1 MRFVSTSRFG
11 RQKRLTLAVQL
22 GLAMSLS
29 HSAYAEDISNSL
41 KNNSADNI
49 EANINHSIDTSTD
62 SSTDSI
68 KNVESTLKN
77 DKAEDNETTEV
88 SGPSATL
95 DAITV
100 YSDGYRS
107 TGTKTALDPNDAPMS
122 YTRID
127 QNLLQKRQADSVNA
141 ALRYDPG
148 VSTES
153 RGTVSIFDE
162 YNIRGF
168 KTYSNFYDG
177 LRLPYD
183 GAWNLMPQV
192 DVYATEAVEVLKGPA
207 SSLYGYASPGGMVNQ
222 VAKTP
227 KSTQENAVQLRL
239 GNQNLK
245 EVAVDSTGSITDTL
259 NYRLVALKR
268 QKDGQMQTTEEER
281 LLINP
286 SLEWQ
291 ATDDVSVLA
300 NLFYQDDPEMVPST
314 PLPAV
319 GTVYKASYGKLG
331 SDAYAGD
338 KWNRF
343 SKEVFMPSVT
353 ANWDINDQLTFKH
366 ITRYTDAEAQQ
377 RNMYNSG
384 GLISGSDNI
393 LNRVAYT
400 TDERMDNWTTD
411 NQLAYTFNT
420 ANTSHNLLFGAEYQ
434 ETDSSATYYDAG
446 ADGTPNLDLSNP
458 DFSQINTDTLPLE
471 AYRQKE
477 DIEQSQLG
485 FYVQDEM
492 RWKDLTV
499 VAGLR
504 HDNFDSST
512 EQTKATEGEVYSDR
526 TIDNDASETSGRLA
540 AIYDFDNGL
549 SPYASY
555 SQSFQPVVGSNFITN
570 EPFEPTTADQL
581 EAGVK
586 YLSKDRAT
594 QGTLAVF
601 DITQKNVVVAD
612 EINYRSQTQ
621 TGEIES
627 KGVEIS
633 GSHMLNDWV
642 DLAASYSYTD
652 AEITED
658 EFNPD
663 VVGNTP
669 AQTAKHKATLW
680 ADYYATDKLTLNAGI
695 RYEDGMQIDKQ
706 NSDELPS
713 VTLVDIGGN
722 YQINPMLAVGAS
734 VNNLFDKRYVGAC
747 YDINNCWMGPE
758 RQMSVSL
765 KASF

>member
-1 MRFVSTSRFG
+1 MRSH
-11 RQKRLTLAVQL
+11 LTTNVIRKKYLTTAVQI
-22 GLAMSLS
+22 GLIMGMS
-29 HSAYAEDISNSL
+29 HAAYA
-41 KNNSADNI
+41 
-49 EANINHSIDTSTD
+49 
-62 SSTDSI
+62 
-68 KNVESTLKN
+68 V
-77 DKAEDNETTEV
+77 ETTNNTENDEAAT
-88 SGPSATL
+88 PSATL
-95 DAITV
+95 DTITV

-127 QNLLQKRQADSVNA
+127 QDLLQKRQADSVNA
-141 ALRYDPG
+141 ALRYEPG

-192 DVYATEAVEVLKGPA
+192 DVYATEAVEVVKGPA

-222 VAKTP
+222 VAKAP
-227 KSTQENAVQLRL
+227 KGTQENEVQLRL

-245 EVAVDSTGSITDTL
+245 EVAVDSTGPITDTL

-353 ANWDINDQLTFKH
+353 VNWDINDQLTFKH

-377 RNMYNSG
+377 RNMYNRG
-384 GLISGSDNI
+384 FVEGSDTV

-400 TDERMDNWTTD
+400 TDENMNNWTTD
-411 NQLAYTFNT
+411 NQLAYTFDT
-420 ANTSHNLLFGAEYQ
+420 ASTSHNLLFGAEYQ
-434 ETDSSATYYDAG
+434 ETDSNAVYYDAG
-446 ADGTPNLDLSNP
+446 ANGTPNLDLSNP
-458 DFSQINTDTLPLE
+458 DFSQINTATLPLDT
-471 AYRQKE
+471 YRQTQ

-492 RWKDLTV
+492 KWQDLTV

-504 HDNFDSST
+504 HDNFEST
-512 EQTKATEGEVYSDR
+512 TKQTDASQGAVYNNE
-526 TIDNDASETSGRLA
+526 TFGNDASETSGRFA

-549 SPYASY
+549 SPFFSY
-555 SQSFQPVVGSNFITN
+555 SESFQPVVGSNFITN
-570 EPFEPTTADQL
+570 KPFEPTTADQL

-586 YLSKDRAT
+586 YLSPDRVT
-594 QGTLAVF
+594 KGTLAVF
-601 DITQKNVVVAD
+601 DITQQNVIVTNPAD
-612 EINYRSQTQ
+612 YRQKVQ

-633 GSHMLNDWV
+633 GSRMLNDWI

-680 ADYYATDKLTLNAGI
+680 ADYYATDKLTLNAGV

-734 VNNLFDKRYVGAC
+734 INNLFDKTYVGAC
-747 YDINNCWMGPE
+747 YDTENCWMGPE

>member
-1 MRFVSTSRFG
+1 MRSPVTSNSI
-11 RQKRLTLAVQL
+11 QKKRLTTAVQI
-22 GLAMSLS
+22 GLILSVS
-29 HSAYAEDISNSL
+29 HSAYAEDIRS
-41 KNNSADNI
+41 NI
-49 EANINHSIDTSTD
+49 EN
-62 SSTDSI
+62 
-68 KNVESTLKN
+68 
-77 DKAEDNETTEV
+77 NETAT
-88 SGPSATL
+88 PSTTL
-95 DAITV
+95 DTIAV
-100 YSDGYRS
+100 YADSYRS

-127 QNLLQKRQADSVNA
+127 QELLQKRQADSVNA
-141 ALRYDPG
+141 ALRYEPG
-148 VSTES
+148 ISAES

-192 DVYATEAVEVLKGPA
+192 DIYATESVEVVKGPA

-227 KSTQENAVQLRL
+227 KSTQASEVQLRL

-245 EVAVDSTGSITDTL
+245 EVGVDTTGPITDTL

-268 QKDGQMQTTEEER
+268 KKDGQMQTTEEER
-281 LLINP
+281 TLINP
-286 SLEWQ
+286 SIEWRP
-291 ATDDVSVLA
+291 TEDVSVLA
-300 NLFYQDDPEMVPST
+300 NVFYQDDPEMVPST

-319 GTVYKASYGKLG
+319 GTVYNASYGKLG

-343 SKEVFMPSVT
+343 SKEVLMPSVT
-353 ANWDINDQLTFKH
+353 VNWDINDKLTFKH
-366 ITRYTDAEAQQ
+366 ILRYTDAEAQQ

-384 GLISGSDNI
+384 FVSGSDKI

-400 TDERMDNWTTD
+400 TDESMSNWTTD
-411 NQLAYTFNT
+411 NQLAYKLDT
-420 ANTSHNLLFGAEYQ
+420 ANTSHNLLFGVEYQ
-434 ETDSSATYYDAG
+434 ETDSTATYYDAG

-458 DFSQINTDTLPLE
+458 DFSQINADTLPLNN
-471 AYRQKE
+471 YRQDE
-477 DIEQSQLG
+477 SIEQSQLG

-492 RWKDLTV
+492 KWQDLTV
-499 VAGLR
+499 VTGLR
-504 HDNFDSST
+504 HDNFDSIT
-512 EQTKATEGEVYSDR
+512 DQTKASAGAVYSDQ
-526 TIDNDASETSGRLA
+526 TIDNDASKTSGRLA
-540 AIYDFDNGL
+540 AIYAFDNGI

-570 EPFEPTTADQL
+570 KPFEPTTADQL

-586 YLSKDRAT
+586 YLSPNRAT

-621 TGEIES
+621 TGEISS
-627 KGVEIS
+627 KGFEVS

-642 DLAASYSYTD
+642 DVAASYSYTD
-652 AEITED
+652 AKITAD

-680 ADYYATDKLTLNAGI
+680 ADYYATDKLTLNAGV
-695 RYEDGMQIDKQ
+695 RYEDGMQLDKQ

-722 YQINPMLAVGAS
+722 YQINPMLTVGAS
-734 VNNLFDKRYVGAC
+734 INNLFDKTYVGAC

-765 KASF
+765 KANF

>member
-1 MRFVSTSRFG
+1 MRSH
-11 RQKRLTLAVQL
+11 LTTNVIRKKYLTTAVQI
-22 GLAMSLS
+22 GLIMGMS
-29 HSAYAEDISNSL
+29 HAAYA
-41 KNNSADNI
+41 
-49 EANINHSIDTSTD
+49 
-62 SSTDSI
+62 
-68 KNVESTLKN
+68 V
-77 DKAEDNETTEV
+77 ETTNNTENDEAAT
-88 SGPSATL
+88 PSATL
-95 DAITV
+95 DTITV

-107 TGTKTALDPNDAPMS
+107 TGTKTALDPEDAPMS

-127 QNLLQKRQADSVNA
+127 QELLQKRQADSVNA
-141 ALRYDPG
+141 ALRYEPG
-148 VSTES
+148 VSSES

-183 GAWNLMPQV
+183 GAYNLMPQV
-192 DVYATEAVEVLKGPA
+192 DIYATEAVEVVKGPA

-222 VAKTP
+222 IAKTP
-227 KSTQENAVQLRL
+227 KSTQETEVQLRL

-245 EVAVDSTGSITDTL
+245 EVAVDTTGPVSDTL

-338 KWNRF
+338 KWNKF

-353 ANWDINDQLTFKH
+353 VNWDINDNLTFKH

-377 RNMYNSG
+377 RNMYNDEG
-384 GLISGSDNI
+384 FVEGSDTI
-393 LNRVAYT
+393 LDRIAYT
-400 TDERMDNWTTD
+400 TDESMKNWTTD
-411 NQLAYTFNT
+411 NQLAYTFDT
-420 ANTSHNLLFGAEYQ
+420 KNTSHNLLFGVEYQ
-434 ETDSSATYYDAG
+434 ETDSTATYYDAG

-458 DFSQINTDTLPLE
+458 DFSQINTDTLPLDNFNR
-471 AYRQKE
+471 YD

-485 FYVQDEM
+485 LYVQDEM
-492 RWKDLTV
+492 TWQDWTV

-504 HDNFDSST
+504 HDKFKSIL
-512 EQTKATEGEVYSDR
+512 DR
-526 TIDNDASETSGRLA
+526 TDTSKGEIPSEKMIDNDASETSGRLA
-540 AIYDFDNGL
+540 AIYNFDNGL
-549 SPYASY
+549 SPFMSY

-570 EPFEPTTADQL
+570 EAFEPTTADQL
-581 EAGVK
+581 EAGIK
-586 YLSKDRAT
+586 YLSPDRAT
-594 QGTLAVF
+594 KGTFAVF
-601 DITQKNVVVAD
+601 DIAQKNVVVSD
-612 EINYRSQTQ
+612 YVKYTNQTQ

-627 KGVEIS
+627 KGFEVS
-633 GSHMLNDWV
+633 ASRMLNDWV
-642 DLAASYSYTD
+642 DLSASYSYTD
-652 AEITED
+652 AEITE
-658 EFNPD
+658 EEINPE
-663 VVGNTP
+663 VIGNTP

-695 RYEDGMQIDKQ
+695 RYEDGMQLDKQ

-734 VNNLFDKRYVGAC
+734 INNLFDKTYVGAC

-758 RQMSVSL
+758 REMSVSL

>member
-1 MRFVSTSRFG
+1 MPSLLRCESARKKQL
-11 RQKRLTLAVQL
+11 RMAVKI
-22 GLAMSLS
+22 GLLMSIS
-29 HSAYAEDISNSL
+29 HAAYAEDTTSNTENNQNNNENMATVSL
-41 KNNSADNI
+41 TPA
-49 EANINHSIDTSTD
+49 
-62 SSTDSI
+62 
-68 KNVESTLKN
+68 
-77 DKAEDNETTEV
+77 
-88 SGPSATL
+88 ATL
-95 DAITV
+95 DSVTV
-100 YSDGYRS
+100 YADNYRS

-122 YTRID
+122 YTKIN
-127 QNLLQKRQADSVNA
+127 QELLQKRQADSVNA
-141 ALRYDPG
+141 ALRYEPG

-192 DVYATEAVEVLKGPA
+192 DIYATEAVEILKGPA
-207 SSLYGYASPGGMVNQ
+207 SSLYGYAAPGGMVNQ
-222 VAKTP
+222 IAKTP
-227 KSTQENAVQLRL
+227 KSTQESELQLRL

-245 EVAVDSTGSITDTL
+245 ELAVDTTGPISDTL

-268 QKDGQMQTTEEER
+268 KKEGQMQTTEEER
-281 LLINP
+281 TLINP
-286 SLEWQ
+286 SLEWRP
-291 ATDDVSVLA
+291 TKDVSVLA

-314 PLPAV
+314 PLPAI
-319 GTVYKASYGKLG
+319 GTLYNASYGKLD

-338 KWNRF
+338 KWNHF
-343 SKEVFMPSVT
+343 SKEVLMPSVSV
-353 ANWDINDQLTFKH
+353 NWAINDKLTFKH
-366 ITRYTDAEAQQ
+366 ILRYTDAEAQQ
-377 RNMYNSG
+377 RNMYNKNG
-384 GLISGSDNI
+384 FIAGSDKI

-400 TDERMDNWTTD
+400 TDEKMNNWTTD
-411 NQLAYTFNT
+411 NQLAYQLNT
-420 ANTSHNLLFGAEYQ
+420 ATTSHNLLFGVEYQ

-446 ADGTPNLDLSNP
+446 AEGTPNLDLSNP
-458 DFSQINTDTLPLE
+458 DFSQINAGTLPLDI
-471 AYRQKE
+471 YRQKQ

-485 FYVQDEM
+485 FYIQDEM
-492 RWKDLTV
+492 KWQDLTV

-504 HDNFDSST
+504 HDNFDSKT
-512 EQTKATEGEVYSDR
+512 EQTEATKGAVYSNK
-526 TIDNDASETSGRLA
+526 TIDNSASKTSGRLA
-540 AIYDFDNGL
+540 AIYNFDNGL

-555 SQSFQPVVGSNFITN
+555 SQSFQPVVGSNFITHKA
-570 EPFEPTTADQL
+570 FEPTTADQL
-581 EAGVK
+581 EAGIK
-586 YLSKDRAT
+586 YLSSDRAT

-621 TGEIES
+621 TGEITS
-627 KGVEIS
+627 KGFEVS

-642 DLAASYSYTD
+642 DIAASYSYTD
-652 AEITED
+652 AEITKD

-695 RYEDGMQIDKQ
+695 RYEDGMQLDKQ

-713 VTLVDIGGN
+713 VTLVDIGGS
-722 YQINPMLAVGAS
+722 YQINPMLTVGAS
-734 VNNLFDKRYVGAC
+734 INNLFDKTYVGTC
-747 YDINNCWMGPE
+747 YDSNNCWMGPE

-765 KASF
+765 KANF

>member
-1 MRFVSTSRFG
+1 MRSPVTSNSI
-11 RQKRLTLAVQL
+11 QKKRLTTAVQI
-22 GLAMSLS
+22 GLILSVS
-29 HSAYAEDISNSL
+29 HSAYAEDIRSN
-41 KNNSADNI
+41 I
-49 EANINHSIDTSTD
+49 G
-62 SSTDSI
+62 
-68 KNVESTLKN
+68 
-77 DKAEDNETTEV
+77 DNETAT
-88 SGPSATL
+88 PSTTL
-95 DAITV
+95 DTIAV
-100 YSDGYRS
+100 YADSYRS

-127 QNLLQKRQADSVNA
+127 QELLQKRQADSVNA
-141 ALRYDPG
+141 ALRYEPG
-148 VSTES
+148 ISAES
-153 RGTVSIFDE
+153 RGTVSVFDE

-192 DVYATEAVEVLKGPA
+192 DIYATESVEVVKGPA

-227 KSTQENAVQLRL
+227 KSTQASEVQLRL

-245 EVAVDSTGSITDTL
+245 EVGVDTTGPITDTL

-268 QKDGQMQTTEEER
+268 KKDGQMQTTEEER
-281 LLINP
+281 TLVNP
-286 SLEWQ
+286 SIEWQ
-291 ATDDVSVLA
+291 PTEDVSVLA
-300 NLFYQDDPEMVPST
+300 NVFYQDDPEMVPST

-319 GTVYKASYGKLG
+319 GTVYNASYGKLG

-343 SKEVFMPSVT
+343 SKEVLMPSVT
-353 ANWDINDQLTFKH
+353 VNWDINDKLTFKH
-366 ITRYTDAEAQQ
+366 ILRYTDAEAQQ

-384 GLISGSDNI
+384 FVSGSDKI

-400 TDERMDNWTTD
+400 TDESMNNWTTD
-411 NQLAYTFNT
+411 NQLAYKLDT
-420 ANTSHNLLFGAEYQ
+420 ANTSHNLLFGVEYQ
-434 ETDSSATYYDAG
+434 ETDSTATYYDAG
-446 ADGTPNLDLSNP
+446 ADGTPNLDLSQP
-458 DFSQINTDTLPLE
+458 DFSQINADTLPLNN
-471 AYRQKE
+471 YRQDE
-477 DIEQSQLG
+477 SIEQSQLG

-492 RWKDLTV
+492 KWQDLTV

-504 HDNFDSST
+504 HDNFDSIT
-512 EQTKATEGEVYSDR
+512 DQTKASAGAIYSDQK
-526 TIDNDASETSGRLA
+526 IDNDASKTSGRLA
-540 AIYDFDNGL
+540 AIYAFDNGI

-570 EPFEPTTADQL
+570 KPFEPTTADQL

-586 YLSKDRAT
+586 YLSPNRAT

-621 TGEIES
+621 TGEIRS
-627 KGVEIS
+627 KGFEVS
-633 GSHMLNDWV
+633 GNHMLNDWV
-642 DLAASYSYTD
+642 DVAASYSYTD
-652 AEITED
+652 AEITAD

-680 ADYYATDKLTLNAGI
+680 TDYYATDKLTLNAGV
-695 RYEDGMQIDKQ
+695 RYEAGMQLDKQ
-706 NSDELPS
+706 NSDQLPS

-722 YQINPMLAVGAS
+722 YQINPMLTVGAS
-734 VNNLFDKRYVGAC
+734 INNLFDKTYVGAC

-765 KASF
+765 KANF

>member
-1 MRFVSTSRFG
+1 MRSPLPFQSI
-11 RQKRLTLAVQL
+11 QKKRLTVAIQV
-22 GLAMSLS
+22 GLLMGIS
-29 HSAYAEDISNSL
+29 HAAYAKDVPNL
-41 KNNSADNI
+41 NG
-49 EANINHSIDTSTD
+49 
-62 SSTDSI
+62 
-68 KNVESTLKN
+68 
-77 DKAEDNETTEV
+77 DNEAT
-88 SGPSATL
+88 PSTTL
-95 DAITV
+95 DAVTV
-100 YSDGYRS
+100 YADSYRS

-127 QNLLQKRQADSVNA
+127 QELLQKRQADSVNA
-141 ALRYDPG
+141 ALRYEPG
-148 VSTES
+148 VTTES

-192 DVYATEAVEVLKGPA
+192 DIYATEAVEVLKGPA
-207 SSLYGYASPGGMVNQ
+207 SSLYGYAAPGGMVNQ
-222 VAKTP
+222 VAKSP
-227 KSTQENAVQLRL
+227 KNPQASEMQLRL
-239 GNQNLK
+239 GNQNLR
-245 EVAVDSTGSITDTL
+245 EVAIDTTGPLTDTL

-268 QKDGQMQTTEEER
+268 KKDGQMQTTEEER
-281 LLINP
+281 TLINP

-319 GTVYKASYGKLG
+319 GTVYNASYGKLD

-353 ANWDINDQLTFKH
+353 VNWDLNDQLTFKH
-366 ITRYTDAEAQQ
+366 VTRYTDAEAQQ
-377 RNMYNSG
+377 RNIYNRG
-384 GLISGSDNI
+384 FVEGSDTT

-400 TDERMDNWTTD
+400 TDETMNNWTTD
-411 NQLAYTFNT
+411 NQLAYQLDT
-420 ANTSHNLLFGAEYQ
+420 ANTSHNLLFGVEYQ
-434 ETDSSATYYDAG
+434 ETDSNATYYDAG
-446 ADGTPNLDLSNP
+446 PAGTPNLDLSSP
-458 DFSQINTDTLPLE
+458 DFSQINADNLPLDI
-471 AYRQKE
+471 YRQKQ

-485 FYVQDEM
+485 LYVQDEM
-492 RWKDLTV
+492 QWQDLTV

-512 EQTKATEGEVYSDR
+512 EQTEASKGTIYSDK
-526 TIDNDASETSGRLA
+526 TISNDASETSGRLA

-570 EPFEPTTADQL
+570 EAFKPTTADQL
-581 EAGVK
+581 EAGIK
-586 YLSKDRAT
+586 YLSSDRAT

-601 DITQKNVVVAD
+601 DITQKNVIVT
-612 EINYRSQTQ
+612 NPSNSQQKVQ
-621 TGEIES
+621 TGEITS

-642 DLAASYSYTD
+642 DIAASYSYTD

-669 AQTAKHKATLW
+669 AQIAKHKATLW
-680 ADYYATDKLTLNAGI
+680 ADYYATDKLTLNAGV
-695 RYEDGMQIDKQ
+695 RYEGGMQVDKQ

-734 VNNLFDKRYVGAC
+734 INNLFDKTYVGAC
-747 YDINNCWMGPE
+747 YDLENCWMGPE

>member
-1 MRFVSTSRFG
+1 MRSPLPFQSI
-11 RQKRLTLAVQL
+11 QKKRLTVAIQI
-22 GLAMSLS
+22 GLLMGIS
-29 HSAYAEDISNSL
+29 HAAYAKDVPKLNG
-41 KNNSADNI
+41 
-49 EANINHSIDTSTD
+49 
-62 SSTDSI
+62 
-68 KNVESTLKN
+68 
-77 DKAEDNETTEV
+77 DNEAT
-88 SGPSATL
+88 PSTTL
-95 DAITV
+95 DAVTV
-100 YSDGYRS
+100 YADSYRS

-127 QNLLQKRQADSVNA
+127 QELLQKRQADSVNA
-141 ALRYDPG
+141 ALRYEPG
-148 VSTES
+148 VTTES

-192 DVYATEAVEVLKGPA
+192 DIYATEAVEILKGPA
-207 SSLYGYASPGGMVNQ
+207 SSLYGYAAPGGMVNQ
-222 VAKTP
+222 VAKSP
-227 KSTQENAVQLRL
+227 KNTQASEVQLRL
-239 GNQNLK
+239 GNQNLR
-245 EVAVDSTGSITDTL
+245 EVAIDTTGPLTDTL

-268 QKDGQMQTTEEER
+268 KKDGQMQTTEEER
-281 LLINP
+281 TLINP

-319 GTVYKASYGKLG
+319 GTVYNASYGKLD

-353 ANWDINDQLTFKH
+353 VNWDLNDQLTFKH
-366 ITRYTDAEAQQ
+366 VTRYTDAEAQQ
-377 RNMYNSG
+377 RNIYNRG
-384 GLISGSDNI
+384 FVEGSDTT

-400 TDERMDNWTTD
+400 TDETMHNWTTD
-411 NQLAYTFNT
+411 NQLAYQLDT
-420 ANTSHNLLFGAEYQ
+420 ANTSHNLLFGVEYQ
-434 ETDSSATYYDAG
+434 ETDSNATYYDAG
-446 ADGTPNLDLSNP
+446 PAGTPNLDLSSP
-458 DFSQINTDTLPLE
+458 DFSQINADNLPLDI
-471 AYRQKE
+471 YRQKQ

-485 FYVQDEM
+485 LYVQDEM
-492 RWKDLTV
+492 QWQDLTV

-512 EQTKATEGEVYSDR
+512 EQTEATKGAVYSDK
-526 TIDNDASETSGRLA
+526 TISNDASETSGRLA

-570 EPFEPTTADQL
+570 EAFKPTTADQL
-581 EAGVK
+581 EAGIK
-586 YLSKDRAT
+586 YLSSDRAT

-601 DITQKNVVVAD
+601 DITQKNVVVT
-612 EINYRSQTQ
+612 NPSNSQQKVQ
-621 TGEIES
+621 TGEITS

-642 DLAASYSYTD
+642 DIAASYSYTD

-669 AQTAKHKATLW
+669 AQIAKHKATLW
-680 ADYYATDKLTLNAGI
+680 ADYYATDKLTLNAGV
-695 RYEDGMQIDKQ
+695 RYEGGMQVDKQ

-734 VNNLFDKRYVGAC
+734 INNLFDKTYVGAC
-747 YDINNCWMGPE
+747 YDLENCWMGPE

>member
-1 MRFVSTSRFG
+1 MRSPLPFQSI
-11 RQKRLTLAVQL
+11 QKKRLTVAIQV
-22 GLAMSLS
+22 GLLMGIS
-29 HSAYAEDISNSL
+29 HAAYAKDVPNL
-41 KNNSADNI
+41 NG
-49 EANINHSIDTSTD
+49 
-62 SSTDSI
+62 
-68 KNVESTLKN
+68 
-77 DKAEDNETTEV
+77 DNEAT
-88 SGPSATL
+88 PSTTL
-95 DAITV
+95 DAVTV
-100 YSDGYRS
+100 YADSYRS

-127 QNLLQKRQADSVNA
+127 QELLQKRQAESVNA
-141 ALRYDPG
+141 ALRYEPG
-148 VSTES
+148 VTTES

-192 DVYATEAVEVLKGPA
+192 DIYATEAVEVLKGPA
-207 SSLYGYASPGGMVNQ
+207 SSLYGYAAPGGMVNQ
-222 VAKTP
+222 VAKSP
-227 KSTQENAVQLRL
+227 KNTQASEVQLRL
-239 GNQNLK
+239 GNQNLR
-245 EVAVDSTGSITDTL
+245 EVAIDTTGPLTDTL

-268 QKDGQMQTTEEER
+268 KKDGQMQTTEEER
-281 LLINP
+281 TLINP

-319 GTVYKASYGKLG
+319 GTVYNASYGKLD

-353 ANWDINDQLTFKH
+353 VNWDINDQLTFKH

-377 RNMYNSG
+377 RNIYNRG
-384 GLISGSDNI
+384 FVEGSDTT

-400 TDERMDNWTTD
+400 TDETMNNWTTD
-411 NQLAYTFNT
+411 NQLAYQLDT
-420 ANTSHNLLFGAEYQ
+420 ANTSHNLLFGVEYQ
-434 ETDSSATYYDAG
+434 ETDSNATYYDAG
-446 ADGTPNLDLSNP
+446 PAGTPNLDLSSP
-458 DFSQINTDTLPLE
+458 DFSQINADNLPLDI
-471 AYRQKE
+471 YRQKQ

-485 FYVQDEM
+485 LYVQDEM
-492 RWKDLTV
+492 QWQDLTV

-512 EQTKATEGEVYSDR
+512 EQTEATKGAIYSDK
-526 TIDNDASETSGRLA
+526 TISNDASETSGRLA

-570 EPFEPTTADQL
+570 EAFKPTTADQL
-581 EAGVK
+581 EAGIK
-586 YLSKDRAT
+586 YLSSDRAT

-601 DITQKNVVVAD
+601 DITQKNVIVT
-612 EINYRSQTQ
+612 NPSNSQQKVQ
-621 TGEIES
+621 TGEITS

-642 DLAASYSYTD
+642 DITASYSYTD

-658 EFNPD
+658 EFNPE

-669 AQTAKHKATLW
+669 AQIAKHKATLW
-680 ADYYATDKLTLNAGI
+680 ADYYATDKITLNAGV
-695 RYEDGMQIDKQ
+695 RYEGGMQVDKQ

-734 VNNLFDKRYVGAC
+734 INNLFDKTYVGAC
-747 YDINNCWMGPE
+747 YDLDNCWMGPE
-758 RQMSVSL
+758 RQVSVSL

>member
-1 MRFVSTSRFG
+1 MRSPVTSNST
-11 RQKRLTLAVQL
+11 QKKRLTTAVQI
-22 GLAMSLS
+22 GLILSVS
-29 HSAYAEDISNSL
+29 HSAYAEDIRSN
-41 KNNSADNI
+41 I
-49 EANINHSIDTSTD
+49 G
-62 SSTDSI
+62 
-68 KNVESTLKN
+68 
-77 DKAEDNETTEV
+77 DNETAT
-88 SGPSATL
+88 PSTTL
-95 DAITV
+95 DTIAV
-100 YSDGYRS
+100 YADSYRS

-127 QNLLQKRQADSVNA
+127 QELLQKRQADSVNA
-141 ALRYDPG
+141 ALRYEPG
-148 VSTES
+148 ISAES

-192 DVYATEAVEVLKGPA
+192 DIYATESVEVVKGPA

-227 KSTQENAVQLRL
+227 KSTQASEVQLRL

-245 EVAVDSTGSITDTL
+245 EVGVDTTGPITDTL

-268 QKDGQMQTTEEER
+268 KKDGQMQTTEEER
-281 LLINP
+281 TLINP
-286 SLEWQ
+286 SIEWRP
-291 ATDDVSVLA
+291 TEDVSVLA
-300 NLFYQDDPEMVPST
+300 NVFYQDDPEMVPST

-319 GTVYKASYGKLG
+319 GTVYNASYGKLG

-343 SKEVFMPSVT
+343 SKEVLMPSVT
-353 ANWDINDQLTFKH
+353 VNWDINDKLTFKH
-366 ITRYTDAEAQQ
+366 ILRYTDAEAQQ

-384 GLISGSDNI
+384 FVSGSDKI

-400 TDERMDNWTTD
+400 TDESMSNWTTD
-411 NQLAYTFNT
+411 NQLAYKLDT
-420 ANTSHNLLFGAEYQ
+420 ANTSHNLLFGVEYQ
-434 ETDSSATYYDAG
+434 ETDSTATYYDAG
-446 ADGTPNLDLSNP
+446 ADGTPNLDLSQP
-458 DFSQINTDTLPLE
+458 DFSQINADTLPLNNYLQDE
-471 AYRQKE
+471 S
-477 DIEQSQLG
+477 IEQSQLG

-492 RWKDLTV
+492 KWQDLTV

-504 HDNFDSST
+504 HDNFDSIT
-512 EQTKATEGEVYSDR
+512 DQTKASAGAIYSDQK
-526 TIDNDASETSGRLA
+526 IDNDASKTSGRLA
-540 AIYDFDNGL
+540 AIYAFDNGI

-570 EPFEPTTADQL
+570 KPFEPTTADQL

-586 YLSKDRAT
+586 YLSPNRAT

-621 TGEIES
+621 TGEISSE
-627 KGVEIS
+627 GFEVS

-642 DLAASYSYTD
+642 DVAASYSYTD
-652 AEITED
+652 AEITAD

-680 ADYYATDKLTLNAGI
+680 ADYYATDKLTLNAGV
-695 RYEDGMQIDKQ
+695 RYEDGMQLDKQ

-722 YQINPMLAVGAS
+722 YQINPMLTVGAS
-734 VNNLFDKRYVGAC
+734 INNLFDKTYVGAC

-765 KASF
+765 KANF

>member
-1 MRFVSTSRFG
+1 MRSPLLS
-11 RQKRLTLAVQL
+11 QSIHKKRLTIAVQI
-22 GLAMSLS
+22 GLLMSMS
-29 HSAYAEDISNSL
+29 HVAYAEDTPNSNG
-41 KNNSADNI
+41 NNEIA
-49 EANINHSIDTSTD
+49 TPST
-62 SSTDSI
+62 
-68 KNVESTLKN
+68 
-77 DKAEDNETTEV
+77 
-88 SGPSATL
+88 TL

-100 YSDGYRS
+100 YADGYRS
-107 TGTKTALDPNDAPMS
+107 TGTKTALDPTDAPMS

-127 QNLLQKRQADSVNA
+127 QELLQKRQADSVNA
-141 ALRYDPG
+141 ALRYEPG
-148 VSTES
+148 ITAES

-192 DVYATEAVEVLKGPA
+192 DIYATEAVEVLKGPA

-227 KSTQENAVQLRL
+227 KSTQASEVQLRL
-239 GNQNLK
+239 GNQNLT
-245 EVAVDSTGSITDTL
+245 EIAVDTTGPITDTL
-259 NYRLVALKR
+259 NYRFVALKR
-268 QKDGQMQTTEEER
+268 RKDGQMQTTEEER
-281 LLINP
+281 TLINP

-291 ATDDVSVLA
+291 ATEDVSVLA

-319 GTVYKASYGKLG
+319 GTVYNASYGKLG
-331 SDAYAGD
+331 SDGYAGD
-338 KWNRF
+338 EWNHF
-343 SKEVFMPSVT
+343 SKEVLMPSVT
-353 ANWDINDQLTFKH
+353 INWDINDQLTFKH
-366 ITRYTDAEAQQ
+366 ILRYTDAKAKQ
-377 RNMYNSG
+377 RNMYNSE
-384 GLISGSDNI
+384 GLVNGSDKI

-400 TDERMDNWTTD
+400 TDESMNNWTTD
-411 NQLAYTFNT
+411 NQLAYQLDT
-420 ANTSHNLLFGAEYQ
+420 ANTSHNLLFGVEYQ
-434 ETDSSATYYDAG
+434 ETNSTATYYDAG
-446 ADGTPNLDLSNP
+446 AAGTPNLDLSNP
-458 DFSQINTDTLPLE
+458 DFTQIDTDTLPLDV
-471 AYRQKE
+471 YHQNE

-485 FYVQDEM
+485 FYIQDEM
-492 RWKDLTV
+492 QWQDLTV
-499 VAGLR
+499 VVGLR
-504 HDNFDSST
+504 HDNFDSIT
-512 EQTKATEGEVYSDR
+512 EQTKASEGAVYSDK
-526 TIDNDASETSGRLA
+526 TIDNGASKTSGRLA

-570 EPFEPTTADQL
+570 DPFEPTTADQL
-581 EAGVK
+581 EAGIK
-586 YLSKDRAT
+586 YLSADRAT

-612 EINYRSQTQ
+612 DINYRSQTQ
-621 TGEIES
+621 TGEIASTGFE
-627 KGVEIS
+627 VS

-642 DLAASYSYTD
+642 DIAASYSYTD

-658 EFNPD
+658 EINPE

-680 ADYYATDKLTLNAGI
+680 ADYYATDKLTLNAGV
-695 RYEDGMQIDKQ
+695 RYQSGMQIDKQ

-722 YQINPMLAVGAS
+722 YKINPMLTVGAS
-734 VNNLFDKRYVGAC
+734 INNLFDKTYVGAC

-765 KASF
+765 KANF

>member
-1 MRFVSTSRFG
+1 MRSQQTNQSIR
-11 RQKRLTLAVQL
+11 KKYLTTAVQI
-22 GLAMSLS
+22 GLVMGMS
-29 HSAYAEDISNSL
+29 HAAYAAETPASTESNE
-41 KNNSADNI
+41 SA
-49 EANINHSIDTSTD
+49 TPST
-62 SSTDSI
+62 
-68 KNVESTLKN
+68 
-77 DKAEDNETTEV
+77 
-88 SGPSATL
+88 TL

-127 QNLLQKRQADSVNA
+127 QELLQKRQADNVNA
-141 ALRYDPG
+141 ALRYEPG
-148 VSTES
+148 VSAES

-192 DVYATEAVEVLKGPA
+192 DIYATEAVEVVKGSA

-222 VAKTP
+222 IAKAP
-227 KSTQENAVQLRL
+227 KSTQENEVQLRF

-245 EVAVDSTGSITDTL
+245 EVAVDSTGPITDTL
-259 NYRLVALKR
+259 DYRFVALKR

-286 SLEWQ
+286 SLKWQ

-300 NLFYQDDPEMVPST
+300 NLFYQDDPDMVPST

-319 GTVYKASYGKLG
+319 GTVYNASYGKLD

-338 KWNRF
+338 EWNKF

-353 ANWDINDQLTFKH
+353 VNWDINDQLTFKH
-366 ITRYTDAEAQQ
+366 ILRYTDAEAQQ
-377 RNMYNSG
+377 RNMYNNEG
-384 GLISGSDNI
+384 FVEGSDTI
-393 LNRVAYT
+393 LDRIAYT
-400 TDERMDNWTTD
+400 TDETMNNWTTD
-411 NQLAYTFNT
+411 NQLAYKFDT
-420 ANTSHNLLFGAEYQ
+420 ANTSHNLLFGVEYQ
-434 ETDSSATYYDAG
+434 ETDSTATYYDAG

-458 DFSQINTDTLPLE
+458 DFSQIDTDTLPLD
-471 AYRQKE
+471 AYRQEE

-485 FYVQDEM
+485 LYVQDEM
-492 RWKDLTV
+492 KWKDLTV

-504 HDNFDSST
+504 HDDFDSVT
-512 EQTKATEGEVYSDR
+512 DQTKATNGTIYSDK
-526 TIDNDASETSGRLA
+526 TINNDASETSGRFA

-549 SPYASY
+549 SSFASY

-570 EPFEPTTADQL
+570 EAFKPTTADQL
-581 EAGVK
+581 EAGIK
-586 YLSKDRAT
+586 YLSPDRAT

-601 DITQKNVVVAD
+601 DITQKNVVVSD
-612 EINYRSQTQ
+612 YVNYRSQTQ

-627 KGVEIS
+627 KGFEVS
-633 GSHMLNDWV
+633 ASHMLNDWV
-642 DLAASYSYTD
+642 DVAASYSYTD
-652 AEITED
+652 AEITE
-658 EFNPD
+658 EEINPE
-663 VVGNTP
+663 VIGNTP

-680 ADYYATDKLTLNAGI
+680 ADYYATDKLTLNAGV
-695 RYEDGMQIDKQ
+695 RYEDGMQIDRQ
-706 NSDELPS
+706 NTDELPS
-713 VTLVDIGGN
+713 VTLVDVGGS
-722 YQINPMLAVGAS
+722 YQINPMLTVGAS
-734 VNNLFDKRYVGAC
+734 INNLFDKTYVSSC

-758 RQMSVSL
+758 REMSVSL
-765 KASF
+765 KANF

>member
-1 MRFVSTSRFG
+1 MPSLLRSESARKK
-11 RQKRLTLAVQL
+11 QLKMAVRI
-22 GLAMSLS
+22 GLLMSIS
-29 HSAYAEDISNSL
+29 HVTYAEETAN
-41 KNNSADNI
+41 NI
-49 EANINHSIDTSTD
+49 EDDQNKNENIATV
-62 SSTDSI
+62 SSTPA
-68 KNVESTLKN
+68 T
-77 DKAEDNETTEV
+77 
-88 SGPSATL
+88 TL
-95 DAITV
+95 DTITV
-100 YSDGYRS
+100 YADSYRS

-122 YTRID
+122 YSRIN
-127 QNLLQKRQADSVNA
+127 QELLQKRQADSVNA
-141 ALRYDPG
+141 ALRYEPG

-192 DVYATEAVEVLKGPA
+192 DIYATEAVEVLKGPA
-207 SSLYGYASPGGMVNQ
+207 SSLYGYAAPGGMVNQ

-227 KSTQENAVQLRL
+227 KNTQESEVQLRF

-245 EVAVDSTGSITDTL
+245 EVAVDTTGPISDTL

-268 QKDGQMQTTEEER
+268 KKEGQMQTTEEER
-281 LLINP
+281 TLINP
-286 SLEWQ
+286 SLEWRP
-291 ATDDVSVLA
+291 TEDVSVLA

-319 GTVYKASYGKLG
+319 GTVYNASYSKLD

-338 KWNRF
+338 EWNHF
-343 SKEVFMPSVT
+343 SKEVLMPSVT
-353 ANWDINDQLTFKH
+353 VNWAINDKLTFKH
-366 ITRYTDAEAQQ
+366 ILRYTDAEAQQ
-377 RNMYNSG
+377 RNMYNQEG
-384 GLISGSDNI
+384 FITGSDKI

-400 TDERMDNWTTD
+400 TDEKMNNWTTD
-411 NQLAYTFNT
+411 NQLAYKLDT
-420 ANTSHNLLFGAEYQ
+420 ANTSHNLLFGVEYQ
-434 ETDSSATYYDAG
+434 ETDSIATYYDAG
-446 ADGTPNLDLSNP
+446 ADGTPNLDLSKP
-458 DFSQINTDTLPLE
+458 DFSQINADTLPLDI
-471 AYRQKE
+471 YRQKQ

-492 RWKDLTV
+492 QWQDLTV

-504 HDNFDSST
+504 HDNFDSTT
-512 EQTKATEGEVYSDR
+512 EQTEATKGAVYSNK
-526 TIDNDASETSGRLA
+526 TIDNDASKTSGRLA
-540 AIYDFDNGL
+540 AIYDLDNGF

-570 EPFEPTTADQL
+570 KAFEPTTADQL
-581 EAGVK
+581 EVGIK
-586 YLSKDRAT
+586 YLSPDRVT

-601 DITQKNVVVAD
+601 DITQKNVVVTNPA
-612 EINYRSQTQ
+612 NSQQKVQ
-621 TGEIES
+621 TGEITS
-627 KGVEIS
+627 KGFEVS
-633 GSHMLNDWV
+633 GNHMLSDWV
-642 DLAASYSYTD
+642 DIAASYSYTD

-680 ADYYATDKLTLNAGI
+680 ADYYATDKLTLNAGV
-695 RYEDGMQIDKQ
+695 RYEDGMQLDKQ

-713 VTLVDIGGN
+713 VTLVDIGGS
-722 YQINPMLAVGAS
+722 YQVNPMLTVGAS
-734 VNNLFDKRYVGAC
+734 INNLFDKTYVGTC
-747 YDINNCWMGPE
+747 YDSNNCWMGPE

-765 KASF
+765 KANF

>member
-1 MRFVSTSRFG
+1 MRSH
-11 RQKRLTLAVQL
+11 LTTNVIRKKYLTTAVQI
-22 GLAMSLS
+22 GLIMGMS
-29 HSAYAEDISNSL
+29 HAAYA
-41 KNNSADNI
+41 
-49 EANINHSIDTSTD
+49 
-62 SSTDSI
+62 
-68 KNVESTLKN
+68 V
-77 DKAEDNETTEV
+77 ETTNNTENDEAAT
-88 SGPSATL
+88 PSATL

-127 QNLLQKRQADSVNA
+127 QDLLQKRQADSVNA
-141 ALRYDPG
+141 ALRYEPG
-148 VSTES
+148 VSSES
-153 RGTVSIFDE
+153 RGTVSVFDE

-192 DVYATEAVEVLKGPA
+192 DVYATEAVEVVKGPA
-207 SSLYGYASPGGMVNQ
+207 SSLYGYAAPGGMVNQ
-222 VAKTP
+222 IAKAP
-227 KSTQENAVQLRL
+227 KSTQENEVQLRL
-239 GNQNLK
+239 GHQNLK
-245 EVAVDSTGSITDTL
+245 EVAVDSTGPITDTL
-259 NYRLVALKR
+259 DYRFVALKR

-338 KWNRF
+338 EWNKF

-353 ANWDINDQLTFKH
+353 VNWDINDQLTFKH

-377 RNMYNSG
+377 RNMYNRG
-384 GLISGSDNI
+384 FVEGSDTI

-400 TDERMDNWTTD
+400 TDESMNNWTTD
-411 NQLAYTFNT
+411 NQLAYTFDT

-434 ETDSSATYYDAG
+434 ETDSSAIYYDAG
-446 ADGTPNLDLSNP
+446 ANGSPNLDLSNP
-458 DFSQINTDTLPLE
+458 DYSQVNTATLPLDT
-471 AYRQKE
+471 YRQTQ
-477 DIEQSQLG
+477 DIEQNQLG

-492 RWKDLTV
+492 RWQDLTV

-504 HDNFDSST
+504 HDNFESTT
-512 EQTKATEGEVYSDR
+512 EQTDASQGAVYNNE
-526 TIDNDASETSGRLA
+526 TFGNDASKTSGRFA

-549 SPYASY
+549 SPFVSY
-555 SQSFQPVVGSNFITN
+555 SESFQPVVGSNFITN
-570 EPFEPTTADQL
+570 EPFEPSTADQL
-581 EAGVK
+581 EAGLK
-586 YLSKDRAT
+586 YLSPDHAT

-601 DITQKNVVVAD
+601 DITQKNVVVTNPAD
-612 EINYRSQTQ
+612 YRQKVQ
-621 TGEIES
+621 TGEIQS
-627 KGVEIS
+627 KGFEVS
-633 GSHMLNDWV
+633 GSRMLNDWV

-706 NSDELPS
+706 NTDELPS
-713 VTLVDIGGN
+713 VTLVDIGGS

-734 VNNLFDKRYVGAC
+734 INNLFDKTYVGAC
-747 YDINNCWMGPE
+747 YDIDNCWMGPE

-765 KASF
+765 KANF

>member
-1 MRFVSTSRFG
+1 MRSH
-11 RQKRLTLAVQL
+11 LTTNVIRKKYLTTAVQI
-22 GLAMSLS
+22 GLIMGMS
-29 HSAYAEDISNSL
+29 HAAYA
-41 KNNSADNI
+41 
-49 EANINHSIDTSTD
+49 
-62 SSTDSI
+62 
-68 KNVESTLKN
+68 V
-77 DKAEDNETTEV
+77 ETTNNTENDEAAT
-88 SGPSATL
+88 PSATL

-127 QNLLQKRQADSVNA
+127 QDLLQKRQADSVNA
-141 ALRYDPG
+141 ALRYEPG
-148 VSTES
+148 VSSES

-192 DVYATEAVEVLKGPA
+192 DVYATEAVEVVKGPA
-207 SSLYGYASPGGMVNQ
+207 SSLYGYAAPGGMVNQ
-222 VAKTP
+222 IAKAP
-227 KSTQENAVQLRL
+227 KSTPENEVQLRL

-245 EVAVDSTGSITDTL
+245 EVAVDSTGPITDTL

-286 SLEWQ
+286 SLKWQ

-338 KWNRF
+338 DWNKF

-353 ANWDINDQLTFKH
+353 VNWDINDQLTFKH

-377 RNMYNSG
+377 RNMYNRG
-384 GLISGSDNI
+384 FIDGSDKV
-393 LNRVAYT
+393 LKRSAYT
-400 TDERMDNWTTD
+400 TDESMNNWTTD
-411 NQLAYTFNT
+411 NQLAYQFDT
-420 ANTSHNLLFGAEYQ
+420 ANTSHNLLFGVEYQ
-434 ETDSSATYYDAG
+434 ETDSTVSYRDTLDSK
-446 ADGTPNLDLSNP
+446 DLPIDLSKP
-458 DFSQINTDTLPLE
+458 SFSQISTDMLPLDT
-471 AYRQKE
+471 YYQKD

-485 FYVQDEM
+485 LYVQDEM
-492 RWKDLTV
+492 RWQDWTV

-504 HDNFDSST
+504 HDDFKST
-512 EQTKATEGEVYSDR
+512 NEQYSIYLGAPGSK
-526 TIDNDASETSGRLA
+526 TIINDASETSGRLA

-549 SPYASY
+549 SPFASY
-555 SQSFQPVVGSNFITN
+555 SESFQPVVGSNFITN
-570 EPFEPTTADQL
+570 EPFEPSTADQL
-581 EAGVK
+581 EAGFK
-586 YLSKDRAT
+586 YLSPDRAT
-594 QGTLAVF
+594 QGTLSIF
-601 DITQKNVVVAD
+601 DITQKNVIVTNPA
-612 EINYRSQTQ
+612 NSQQKVQ

-627 KGVEIS
+627 KGFEIS
-633 GSHMLNDWV
+633 GSRMLNDWV

-706 NSDELPS
+706 NSDDLPS
-713 VTLVDIGGN
+713 VTLVDVGGS

-734 VNNLFDKRYVGAC
+734 INNLFDKTYVGAC

-758 RQMSVSL
+758 RQMSVNL
-765 KASF
+765 KANF

>member
-1 MRFVSTSRFG
+1 MRS
-11 RQKRLTLAVQL
+11 QLTTNVIRKKYLTTAVQI
-22 GLAMSLS
+22 GLIMGMS
-29 HSAYAEDISNSL
+29 HAAYA
-41 KNNSADNI
+41 
-49 EANINHSIDTSTD
+49 
-62 SSTDSI
+62 
-68 KNVESTLKN
+68 V
-77 DKAEDNETTEV
+77 ETTNNTENDEAAT
-88 SGPSATL
+88 PSATL

-127 QNLLQKRQADSVNA
+127 QDLLQKRQADSVNA
-141 ALRYDPG
+141 ALRYEPG
-148 VSTES
+148 VSSES
-153 RGTVSIFDE
+153 RGTVSVFDE

-192 DVYATEAVEVLKGPA
+192 DVYATEAVEVVKGPA
-207 SSLYGYASPGGMVNQ
+207 SSLYGYAAPGGMVNQ
-222 VAKTP
+222 IAKAP
-227 KSTQENAVQLRL
+227 KSTQENEVQLRL

-245 EVAVDSTGSITDTL
+245 EVAVDSTGPITDTL
-259 NYRLVALKR
+259 DYRFVALKR

-319 GTVYKASYGKLG
+319 GTVYNASYGKLD

-338 KWNRF
+338 KWNKF

-353 ANWDINDQLTFKH
+353 VNWDINDQLTFKH

-377 RNMYNSG
+377 RNMYNRG
-384 GLISGSDNI
+384 FIDGSDKV
-393 LNRVAYT
+393 LKRSAYT
-400 TDERMDNWTTD
+400 TDESMNNWTTD
-411 NQLAYTFNT
+411 NQLAYQFDT
-420 ANTSHNLLFGAEYQ
+420 ANTSHNLLFGIEYQ
-434 ETDSSATYYDAG
+434 ETDSTVSYRDTLDSK
-446 ADGTPNLDLSNP
+446 DLPIDLSKP
-458 DFSQINTDTLPLE
+458 SFSQISADMLPLDT
-471 AYRQKE
+471 YYQKD

-485 FYVQDEM
+485 VYVQDEM
-492 RWKDLTV
+492 RWQDWTV

-504 HDNFDSST
+504 HDDFKSTNDQRSSYLGT
-512 EQTKATEGEVYSDR
+512 PGEK
-526 TIDNDASETSGRLA
+526 TIINDAKETSGRFA
-540 AIYDFDNGL
+540 AIYNFDNGL
-549 SPYASY
+549 SPFASY
-555 SQSFQPVVGSNFITN
+555 SESFQPVVGSNFITN
-570 EPFEPTTADQL
+570 EPFEPSTADQL
-581 EAGVK
+581 EAGLK
-586 YLSKDRAT
+586 YLSPDRAT

-601 DITQKNVVVAD
+601 DITQKNVIVTNPA
-612 EINYRSQTQ
+612 NSQQKVQ

-627 KGVEIS
+627 KGFEIS
-633 GSHMLNDWV
+633 GSRMLNDWV

-680 ADYYATDKLTLNAGI
+680 ADYYATDKLTLNAGV

-706 NSDELPS
+706 NSDDLPS
-713 VTLVDIGGN
+713 VTLVDVGGS

-734 VNNLFDKRYVGAC
+734 INNLFDKTYVGAC

-765 KASF
+765 KANF

>member
-1 MRFVSTSRFG
+1 MRSPVTSKSI
-11 RQKRLTLAVQL
+11 QKKRLTTAVQI
-22 GLAMSLS
+22 GLILSVS
-29 HSAYAEDISNSL
+29 HSAYAEDIRSN
-41 KNNSADNI
+41 I
-49 EANINHSIDTSTD
+49 
-62 SSTDSI
+62 
-68 KNVESTLKN
+68 
-77 DKAEDNETTEV
+77 EDNETAT
-88 SGPSATL
+88 PSTTL
-95 DAITV
+95 DTITV
-100 YSDGYRS
+100 YADGYRS

-127 QNLLQKRQADSVNA
+127 QELLQKRQADSVNA
-141 ALRYDPG
+141 ALRYEPG
-148 VSTES
+148 ISAES

-192 DVYATEAVEVLKGPA
+192 DIYATESVEVVKGPA
-207 SSLYGYASPGGMVNQ
+207 SSLYGYASPGGLVNQ

-227 KSTQENAVQLRL
+227 KSTQASEVQLRL

-245 EVAVDSTGSITDTL
+245 EVGVDTTGPITDTL

-268 QKDGQMQTTEEER
+268 KKDGQMQTTEEER
-281 LLINP
+281 TLINP
-286 SLEWQ
+286 SIEWRP
-291 ATDDVSVLA
+291 TEDISVLA
-300 NLFYQDDPEMVPST
+300 NVFYQDDPEMVPST

-319 GTVYKASYGKLG
+319 GTVYNASYGKLG

-343 SKEVFMPSVT
+343 SKEVLMPSVT
-353 ANWDINDQLTFKH
+353 VNWDINDKLTFKH
-366 ITRYTDAEAQQ
+366 ILRYTDAEAQQ
-377 RNMYNSG
+377 RNMYNNG
-384 GLISGSDNI
+384 FVSGSDKI

-400 TDERMDNWTTD
+400 TDESMSNWTTD
-411 NQLAYTFNT
+411 NQLAYQLDT
-420 ANTSHNLLFGAEYQ
+420 ANTSHNLLFGVEYQ
-434 ETDSSATYYDAG
+434 ETDSTATYYDAG

-458 DFSQINTDTLPLE
+458 DFSQINADTLPLNN
-471 AYRQKE
+471 YRQDE
-477 DIEQSQLG
+477 SIEQSQLG

-492 RWKDLTV
+492 KWQDLTV

-504 HDNFDSST
+504 HDNFDSMT
-512 EQTKATEGEVYSDR
+512 DQTKASAGAVYSDQ
-526 TIDNDASETSGRLA
+526 TIDNDASKTSGRLA
-540 AIYDFDNGL
+540 AIYAFDNGI

-570 EPFEPTTADQL
+570 KPFEPTTADQL
-581 EAGVK
+581 EAGIK
-586 YLSKDRAT
+586 YLSPDRAT

-621 TGEIES
+621 TGKIRS
-627 KGVEIS
+627 KGFEVS

-642 DLAASYSYTD
+642 DVAASYSYTD
-652 AEITED
+652 AEITAD

-680 ADYYATDKLTLNAGI
+680 TDYYATDKLTLNAGV
-695 RYEDGMQIDKQ
+695 RYEDGMQLDKQ

-713 VTLVDIGGN
+713 VTLVDVGGN
-722 YQINPMLAVGAS
+722 YQINPMLTVGAS
-734 VNNLFDKRYVGAC
+734 INNLFDKTYVGAC

-758 RQMSVSL
+758 RQLSVSL
-765 KASF
+765 KANF

>member
-1 MRFVSTSRFG
+1 MRSH
-11 RQKRLTLAVQL
+11 LTTNVIRKKYLTTAVQI
-22 GLAMSLS
+22 GLIMGMS
-29 HSAYAEDISNSL
+29 HAAYA
-41 KNNSADNI
+41 
-49 EANINHSIDTSTD
+49 
-62 SSTDSI
+62 
-68 KNVESTLKN
+68 V
-77 DKAEDNETTEV
+77 ETTNNTENDEAAT
-88 SGPSATL
+88 PSATL
-95 DAITV
+95 DTITV

-107 TGTKTALDPNDAPMS
+107 TGTKTALDPEDAPMS

-127 QNLLQKRQADSVNA
+127 QELLQKRQADSVNA
-141 ALRYDPG
+141 ALRYEPG

-192 DVYATEAVEVLKGPA
+192 DVYATEAVEVVKGPA
-207 SSLYGYASPGGMVNQ
+207 SSLYGYAAPGGMVNQ
-222 VAKTP
+222 IAKTP
-227 KSTQENAVQLRL
+227 KSTQENEVQLRL

-245 EVAVDSTGSITDTL
+245 EVAVDTTGPVSDTL

-291 ATDDVSVLA
+291 ATDDVSILA

-319 GTVYKASYGKLG
+319 GTVYKASYGKLD

-338 KWNRF
+338 EWNKF

-353 ANWDINDQLTFKH
+353 VNWDIDENLTFKH
-366 ITRYTDAEAQQ
+366 ILRYTDAEAEQ

-384 GLISGSDNI
+384 GFVDGSDTI

-400 TDERMDNWTTD
+400 TDERMKNWTTD
-411 NQLAYTFNT
+411 NQLAYTFVT
-420 ANTSHNLLFGAEYQ
+420 ENTSHNLLFGAEYQ
-434 ETDSSATYYDAG
+434 ETDSDAVYYNAG
-446 ADGTPNLDLSNP
+446 ANGTPNLDLSNP
-458 DFSQINTDTLPLE
+458 DFSQINTATLPLNT
-471 AYRQKE
+471 YRQTQ

-492 RWKDLTV
+492 KWQDLTV

-504 HDNFDSST
+504 HDNFESTT
-512 EQTKATEGEVYSDR
+512 EQTDASQGAVYNNE
-526 TIDNDASETSGRLA
+526 TFGNDASETSGRFA

-549 SPYASY
+549 SPFVSY
-555 SQSFQPVVGSNFITN
+555 SESFQPVVGSNFITN
-570 EPFEPTTADQL
+570 EPFDPSTADQL

-586 YLSKDRAT
+586 YLSPDRAT
-594 QGTLAVF
+594 KGTLAVF
-601 DITQKNVVVAD
+601 DITQKNVIVTNPAD
-612 EINYRSQTQ
+612 YQQKVQ

-627 KGVEIS
+627 KGFEIS
-633 GSHMLNDWV
+633 GSRMLNDWV
-642 DLAASYSYTD
+642 DVAASYSYTD
-652 AEITED
+652 AEITKD

-680 ADYYATDKLTLNAGI
+680 ADYYATDKLTLNAGV
-695 RYEDGMQIDKQ
+695 RYEGGMQLDKQ

-713 VTLVDIGGN
+713 VTLVDVGGS
-722 YQINPMLAVGAS
+722 YQINPMLTLGAS
-734 VNNLFDKRYVGAC
+734 VNNLFDKTYVSAC

-758 RQMSVSL
+758 REMSVSL

>member
-1 MRFVSTSRFG
+1 MRSH
-11 RQKRLTLAVQL
+11 LTTNVIRKKYLTTAVQI
-22 GLAMSLS
+22 GLIMGMS
-29 HSAYAEDISNSL
+29 HAAYA
-41 KNNSADNI
+41 
-49 EANINHSIDTSTD
+49 
-62 SSTDSI
+62 
-68 KNVESTLKN
+68 V
-77 DKAEDNETTEV
+77 ETTNNTENDEAAT
-88 SGPSATL
+88 PSATL

-127 QNLLQKRQADSVNA
+127 QDLLQKRQADSVNA
-141 ALRYDPG
+141 ALRYEPG
-148 VSTES
+148 VSSES
-153 RGTVSIFDE
+153 RGTVSVFDE

-192 DVYATEAVEVLKGPA
+192 DVYATEAVEVVKGPA
-207 SSLYGYASPGGMVNQ
+207 SSLYGYAAPGGMVNQ
-222 VAKTP
+222 IAKAP
-227 KSTQENAVQLRL
+227 KSTQENEVQLRL

-245 EVAVDSTGSITDTL
+245 EVAVDSTGPITDTL

-319 GTVYKASYGKLG
+319 GTVYNASYGKLD

-338 KWNRF
+338 KWNKF

-353 ANWDINDQLTFKH
+353 VNWDINDQLTFKH

-377 RNMYNSG
+377 RNMYNRG
-384 GLISGSDNI
+384 FVEGSDTV

-400 TDERMDNWTTD
+400 TNENMNNWTTD
-411 NQLAYTFNT
+411 NQLAYTFDT

-434 ETDSSATYYDAG
+434 ETDSNAVYYDAG
-446 ADGTPNLDLSNP
+446 ANGTPNLDLSNP
-458 DFSQINTDTLPLE
+458 DFSQINKATLPLDT
-471 AYRQKE
+471 YRQDE

-485 FYVQDEM
+485 LYVQDEM
-492 RWKDLTV
+492 QWQDLTV

-504 HDNFDSST
+504 HDKFESIT
-512 EQTKATEGEVYSDR
+512 EQTKAAQGAVYDAQM
-526 TIDNDASETSGRLA
+526 IDNDASKTSGRLA
-540 AIYDFDNGL
+540 AIYDLDNGL

-570 EPFEPTTADQL
+570 EAFKPTTADQL
-581 EAGVK
+581 EAGIK
-586 YLSKDRAT
+586 YLSSDRAT
-594 QGTLAVF
+594 KGTLAVF
-601 DITQKNVVVAD
+601 DIKQKNVVVAD

-627 KGVEIS
+627 KGFEIS

-642 DLAASYSYTD
+642 DVAASYSYTD
-652 AEITED
+652 AEITKD

-680 ADYYATDKLTLNAGI
+680 ADYYATDKLTLNAGV
-695 RYEDGMQIDKQ
+695 RYEGGMQLDKQ

-713 VTLVDIGGN
+713 VTLVDVGGS
-722 YQINPMLAVGAS
+722 YQINPMLTLGAS
-734 VNNLFDKRYVGAC
+734 VNNLFDKTYVGAC
-747 YDINNCWMGPE
+747 YDVNNCWMGPE
-758 RQMSVSL
+758 REMSVSL
-765 KASF
+765 KARF

>member
-1 MRFVSTSRFG
+1 MRSH
-11 RQKRLTLAVQL
+11 LTTNVIRKKYLTTAVQI
-22 GLAMSLS
+22 GLIIGMS
-29 HSAYAEDISNSL
+29 HAAYA
-41 KNNSADNI
+41 
-49 EANINHSIDTSTD
+49 
-62 SSTDSI
+62 
-68 KNVESTLKN
+68 V
-77 DKAEDNETTEV
+77 ETTNNTENDEAAT
-88 SGPSATL
+88 PSATL

-127 QNLLQKRQADSVNA
+127 QDLLQKRQADSVNA
-141 ALRYDPG
+141 ALRYEPG
-148 VSTES
+148 VSSES
-153 RGTVSIFDE
+153 RGTVSVFDE

-192 DVYATEAVEVLKGPA
+192 DVYATEAVEVVKGPA
-207 SSLYGYASPGGMVNQ
+207 SSLYGYAAPGGMVNQ
-222 VAKTP
+222 IAKAP
-227 KSTQENAVQLRL
+227 KSTQENEVQLRL

-245 EVAVDSTGSITDTL
+245 EVAVDSTGPITDTL

-319 GTVYKASYGKLG
+319 GTVYKASYGKLD

-338 KWNRF
+338 KWNKF

-353 ANWDINDQLTFKH
+353 VNWDINDQLTFKH

-384 GLISGSDNI
+384 GFVEGSDTI

-400 TDERMDNWTTD
+400 TDESMNNWTTD
-411 NQLAYTFNT
+411 NQLAYKFNT
-420 ANTSHNLLFGAEYQ
+420 ANTSHNLLFGVEYQ

-458 DFSQINTDTLPLE
+458 DYSQINADTLPLD
-471 AYRQKE
+471 AYRQEE

-492 RWKDLTV
+492 KWKDWTV

-504 HDNFDSST
+504 HDNFDSIT
-512 EQTKATEGEVYSDR
+512 EQTKATEGVIYSDK
-526 TIDNDASETSGRLA
+526 TIDNDASETSGRFA
-540 AIYDFDNGL
+540 AIYDFGNGF

-570 EPFEPTTADQL
+570 EPFKPTTADQV
-581 EAGVK
+581 ETGVK

-627 KGVEIS
+627 KGFEIS
-633 GSHMLNDWV
+633 GSRMLNDWV

-706 NSDELPS
+706 NSDDLPS
-713 VTLVDIGGN
+713 VTLVDVGGS

-734 VNNLFDKRYVGAC
+734 INNLFDKTYVGAC

-765 KASF
+765 KANF

>member
-29 HSAYAEDISNSL
+29 HSAYAENISNSL

-49 EANINHSIDTSTD
+49 ETNIDHSVDTST
-62 SSTDSI
+62 
-68 KNVESTLKN
+68 ESALNN
-77 DKAEDNETTEV
+77 DKAENNETTEV
-88 SGPSATL
+88 AGPSATL
-95 DAITV
+95 DTITV

-127 QNLLQKRQADSVNA
+127 QDLLQKRQADSVNA
-141 ALRYDPG
+141 ALRYEPG

-192 DVYATEAVEVLKGPA
+192 DVYATEAVEVVKGPA

-222 VAKTP
+222 VAKAP
-227 KSTQENAVQLRL
+227 KGTQENEVQLRL

-245 EVAVDSTGSITDTL
+245 EVAVDSTGPITDTL

-331 SDAYAGD
+331 SYAYAGD

-353 ANWDINDQLTFKH
+353 VNWDINDQLTFKH

-377 RNMYNSG
+377 RNMYNRG
-384 GLISGSDNI
+384 FVAGSDTI

-400 TDERMDNWTTD
+400 TDESMNNWTTD
-411 NQLAYTFNT
+411 NQLAYTFDT

-434 ETDSSATYYDAG
+434 ETDSNAVYYDAG
-446 ADGTPNLDLSNP
+446 ANGTPNLDLSNP
-458 DFSQINTDTLPLE
+458 DFSQINKATLPLD
-471 AYRQKE
+471 AYRQTQ
-477 DIEQSQLG
+477 DIKQSQLG

-492 RWKDLTV
+492 KWQDLTI

-504 HDNFDSST
+504 HDNFEST
-512 EQTKATEGEVYSDR
+512 TQQTDASQGAVYNNE
-526 TIDNDASETSGRLA
+526 TFGNDASETSGRFA

-549 SPYASY
+549 SPFFSY
-555 SQSFQPVVGSNFITN
+555 SESFQPVVGSNFITN
-570 EPFEPTTADQL
+570 KPFEPTTADQL

-586 YLSKDRAT
+586 YLSPDRAT
-594 QGTLAVF
+594 KGTLAVF
-601 DITQKNVVVAD
+601 DITQQNVIVTNPAD
-612 EINYRSQTQ
+612 YRQKVQ

-695 RYEDGMQIDKQ
+695 RYEDGIQIDKQ

-734 VNNLFDKRYVGAC
+734 INNLFDKTYVGAC
-747 YDINNCWMGPE
+747 YDTENCWMGPE

>member
-1 MRFVSTSRFG
+1 MRSH
-11 RQKRLTLAVQL
+11 LTTNVIRKKYLTTAVQI
-22 GLAMSLS
+22 GLIMGMS
-29 HSAYAEDISNSL
+29 HAAYA
-41 KNNSADNI
+41 
-49 EANINHSIDTSTD
+49 
-62 SSTDSI
+62 
-68 KNVESTLKN
+68 V
-77 DKAEDNETTEV
+77 ETTNNTENDEAAT
-88 SGPSATL
+88 PSATL

-127 QNLLQKRQADSVNA
+127 QDLLQKRQADSVNA
-141 ALRYDPG
+141 ALRYEPG
-148 VSTES
+148 VSSES
-153 RGTVSIFDE
+153 RGTVSVFDE

-192 DVYATEAVEVLKGPA
+192 DVYATEAVEVVKGPA
-207 SSLYGYASPGGMVNQ
+207 SSLYGYAAPGGMVNQ
-222 VAKTP
+222 IAKAP
-227 KSTQENAVQLRL
+227 KSTQENEVQLRL

-245 EVAVDSTGSITDTL
+245 EVAVDSTGPITDTL

-338 KWNRF
+338 EWNKF

-353 ANWDINDQLTFKH
+353 VNWDINDQLTFKH

-377 RNMYNSG
+377 RNMYNRG
-384 GLISGSDNI
+384 FLDDSDEI
-393 LNRVAYT
+393 LKRSAYT
-400 TDERMDNWTTD
+400 TDESMNNWTTD
-411 NQLAYTFNT
+411 NQLAYKFDT
-420 ANTSHNLLFGAEYQ
+420 ANTSHNLLFGVEYQ
-434 ETDSSATYYDAG
+434 DTDSTVTYQDTLQSE
-446 ADGTPNLDLSNP
+446 DLPIDLSRP
-458 DFSQINTDTLPLE
+458 SFSQISTDTLSLDT
-471 AYRQKE
+471 YYQKD

-485 FYVQDEM
+485 VYVQDEM
-492 RWKDLTV
+492 KWKDLTL

-504 HDNFDSST
+504 HDDFEST
-512 EQTKATEGEVYSDR
+512 NEQYSIYLGAPGSK
-526 TIDNDASETSGRLA
+526 TIINDASETSGRLA

-549 SPYASY
+549 SPFASY
-555 SQSFQPVVGSNFITN
+555 SESFQPVVGSNFITN
-570 EPFEPTTADQL
+570 EPFEPSTADQL
-581 EAGVK
+581 EAGFK
-586 YLSKDRAT
+586 YLSPDRAT
-594 QGTLAVF
+594 QGTLSIF
-601 DITQKNVVVAD
+601 DITQKNVIVTNPA
-612 EINYRSQTQ
+612 NSQQKVQ

-627 KGVEIS
+627 KGFEIS

-706 NSDELPS
+706 NTDELPS
-713 VTLVDIGGN
+713 VTLVDVGGS
-722 YQINPMLAVGAS
+722 YQINPMLTVGAS
-734 VNNLFDKRYVGAC
+734 INNLFDKTYVGAC

-758 RQMSVSL
+758 RQMTVSL
-765 KASF
+765 KANF

>member
-1 MRFVSTSRFG
+1 MRSH
-11 RQKRLTLAVQL
+11 LTNNVIRKKYLTTAVQV
-22 GLAMSLS
+22 GLIMGMS
-29 HSAYAEDISNSL
+29 HAAYA
-41 KNNSADNI
+41 
-49 EANINHSIDTSTD
+49 
-62 SSTDSI
+62 
-68 KNVESTLKN
+68 V
-77 DKAEDNETTEV
+77 ETTNNTENDEAAT
-88 SGPSATL
+88 PSATL

-127 QNLLQKRQADSVNA
+127 QDLLQKRQADSINA
-141 ALRYDPG
+141 ALRYEPG
-148 VSTES
+148 VSAES

-183 GAWNLMPQV
+183 GTYNLMPQV
-192 DVYATEAVEVLKGPA
+192 DIYATEAVEVVKGSA
-207 SSLYGYASPGGMVNQ
+207 SSLYGYAAPGGMVNQ
-222 VAKTP
+222 IAKAP
-227 KSTQENAVQLRL
+227 KSTQENEIQLRF
-239 GNQNLK
+239 GTQNLK
-245 EVAVDSTGSITDTL
+245 EVAIDSTGPITDTL
-259 NYRLVALKR
+259 DYRFVALKR

-286 SLEWQ
+286 SLKWQ

-300 NLFYQDDPEMVPST
+300 NLFYQDDPDMVPST

-319 GTVYKASYGKLG
+319 GTVYNASYGKLG

-338 KWNRF
+338 KWNKF

-353 ANWDINDQLTFKH
+353 VNWDINDKLTFKH

-377 RNMYNSG
+377 RNMYNNEG
-384 GLISGSDNI
+384 FVEGSDTI
-393 LNRVAYT
+393 LDRIAYT
-400 TDERMDNWTTD
+400 TDESMKNWTTD
-411 NQLAYTFNT
+411 NQLAYKFDT
-420 ANTSHNLLFGAEYQ
+420 ANTSHNLLFGIEYQ
-434 ETDSSATYYDAG
+434 ETDSTATYYDAG

-458 DFSQINTDTLPLE
+458 DFSQISTDILPLDTFSR
-471 AYRQKE
+471 YD

-485 FYVQDEM
+485 LYVQDEM
-492 RWKDLTV
+492 TWQDWTV

-504 HDNFDSST
+504 HDKFKSIL
-512 EQTKATEGEVYSDR
+512 DR
-526 TIDNDASETSGRLA
+526 TDTSKGVIPSEKMIDNDASETSGRLA
-540 AIYDFDNGL
+540 AIYNFDNGL
-549 SPYASY
+549 SPFLSY

-581 EAGVK
+581 EAGIK
-586 YLSKDRAT
+586 YLSPDRAT
-594 QGTLAVF
+594 KGTFAVF
-601 DITQKNVVVAD
+601 DIAQKNVVVSD
-612 EINYRSQTQ
+612 YVKYTDQTQ

-627 KGVEIS
+627 KGFEIS
-633 GSHMLNDWV
+633 GSRMLNDWV
-642 DLAASYSYTD
+642 DLSASYSYTD
-652 AEITED
+652 AEITE
-658 EFNPD
+658 EEINPE

-706 NSDELPS
+706 NTDELPS
-713 VTLVDIGGN
+713 VTLVDIGGS

-734 VNNLFDKRYVGAC
+734 INNLFDKTYVSSC

-758 RQMSVSL
+758 RQMTVSL
-765 KASF
+765 KANF

>member
-1 MRFVSTSRFG
+1 MRSH
-11 RQKRLTLAVQL
+11 LTTNVIRKKYLTTAVQI
-22 GLAMSLS
+22 GLIMGMS
-29 HSAYAEDISNSL
+29 HAAYA
-41 KNNSADNI
+41 
-49 EANINHSIDTSTD
+49 
-62 SSTDSI
+62 
-68 KNVESTLKN
+68 V
-77 DKAEDNETTEV
+77 ETTNNTENDEAAT
-88 SGPSATL
+88 PSATL
-95 DAITV
+95 DKITV
-100 YSDGYRS
+100 YSNGYRS

-127 QNLLQKRQADSVNA
+127 QDLLQKRQADSVNA
-141 ALRYDPG
+141 ALRYEPG
-148 VSTES
+148 VSSES

-183 GAWNLMPQV
+183 GTWNIMPQV
-192 DVYATEAVEVLKGPA
+192 DVYATEAVEVVKGPA
-207 SSLYGYASPGGMVNQ
+207 SSLYGYAAPGGMVNQ
-222 VAKTP
+222 IAKAP
-227 KSTQENAVQLRL
+227 KSTQENEVQLRL
-239 GNQNLK
+239 GNQSLR
-245 EVAVDSTGSITDTL
+245 EVAVDSTGPITDTL

-338 KWNRF
+338 KWNKF

-353 ANWDINDQLTFKH
+353 VNWDINDQLTFKH
-366 ITRYTDAEAQQ
+366 ITRYTDSEAQQ
-377 RNMYNSG
+377 RNMYNYKG
-384 GLISGSDNI
+384 YVLGSDTI
-393 LNRVAYT
+393 LNRIAYT
-400 TDERMDNWTTD
+400 TDESMKNWTTD
-411 NQLAYTFNT
+411 NQLAYKFNT
-420 ANTSHNLLFGAEYQ
+420 ANTSHNLLFGVEYQ
-434 ETDSSATYYDAG
+434 ETDSTSDYYNAG
-446 ADGTPNLDLSNP
+446 VGGTPNLDLSNP
-458 DFSQINTDTLPLE
+458 DFSQINTDTLPLDT
-471 AYRQKE
+471 YYQYE

-492 RWKDLTV
+492 KWKDWTV

-504 HDNFDSST
+504 HDDFDSIT
-512 EQTKATEGEVYSDR
+512 EQLTVEPDKDDVNKLF
-526 TIDNDASETSGRLA
+526 DNGASETSGRLA
-540 AIYDFDNGL
+540 AIYDFDNGF

-555 SQSFQPVVGSNFITN
+555 SQSFQPVVGISYITD
-570 EPFEPTTADQL
+570 EPFKPTTADQL
-581 EAGVK
+581 EAGIK
-586 YLSKDRAT
+586 YLSPDRAT

-601 DITQKNVVVAD
+601 DITQKNVLVSDYV
-612 EINYRSQTQ
+612 EYTNETQ
-621 TGEIES
+621 TGEITS
-627 KGVEIS
+627 KGFEVS

-642 DLAASYSYTD
+642 DLSASYSYTD
-652 AEITED
+652 AEITE
-658 EFNPD
+658 EEINPE

-680 ADYYATDKLTLNAGI
+680 ADYYATDKLTLNAGV
-695 RYEDGMQIDKQ
+695 RYEDGMQIDRQ
-706 NSDELPS
+706 NTDELPS
-713 VTLVDIGGN
+713 VTLVDVGGS

-734 VNNLFDKRYVGAC
+734 INNLFDKTYVGAC

-758 RQMSVSL
+758 RQMTVSL
-765 KASF
+765 KANF

>member
-1 MRFVSTSRFG
+1 MRSPLPFQSI
-11 RQKRLTLAVQL
+11 QKKRLTVAIQI
-22 GLAMSLS
+22 GLLMGIS
-29 HSAYAEDISNSL
+29 HAAYAKDVPKLNG
-41 KNNSADNI
+41 
-49 EANINHSIDTSTD
+49 
-62 SSTDSI
+62 
-68 KNVESTLKN
+68 
-77 DKAEDNETTEV
+77 DNEAT
-88 SGPSATL
+88 PSTTL
-95 DAITV
+95 DAVTV
-100 YSDGYRS
+100 YADSYRS

-127 QNLLQKRQADSVNA
+127 QELLQKRQADSVNA
-141 ALRYDPG
+141 ALRYEPG
-148 VSTES
+148 VTTES

-192 DVYATEAVEVLKGPA
+192 DIYATEAVEILKGPA
-207 SSLYGYASPGGMVNQ
+207 SSLYGYAAPGGMVNQ
-222 VAKTP
+222 VAKSP
-227 KSTQENAVQLRL
+227 KNTQASEVQLRF
-239 GNQNLK
+239 GNQNLR
-245 EVAVDSTGSITDTL
+245 EVAIDTTGPLTDTL

-268 QKDGQMQTTEEER
+268 KKDGQMQTTEEER
-281 LLINP
+281 TLINP

-319 GTVYKASYGKLG
+319 GTVYNASYGKLD

-353 ANWDINDQLTFKH
+353 VNWDLNDQLTFKH
-366 ITRYTDAEAQQ
+366 VTRYTDAEAQQ
-377 RNMYNSG
+377 RNIYNRG
-384 GLISGSDNI
+384 FVEGSDTT

-400 TDERMDNWTTD
+400 TDETMNNWTTD
-411 NQLAYTFNT
+411 NQLAYQLDT
-420 ANTSHNLLFGAEYQ
+420 ANTSHNLLFGVEYQ
-434 ETDSSATYYDAG
+434 ETDSNATYYDAG
-446 ADGTPNLDLSNP
+446 PAGTPNLDLSSP
-458 DFSQINTDTLPLE
+458 DFSQINADNLPLDI
-471 AYRQKE
+471 YRQKQ

-485 FYVQDEM
+485 LYVQDEM
-492 RWKDLTV
+492 QWQDLTV

-512 EQTKATEGEVYSDR
+512 EQTEATKGAVYSDK
-526 TIDNDASETSGRLA
+526 TISNDASETSGRLA

-570 EPFEPTTADQL
+570 EAFKPTTADQL
-581 EAGVK
+581 EAGIK
-586 YLSKDRAT
+586 YLSSDRAT

-601 DITQKNVVVAD
+601 DITQKNVVVT
-612 EINYRSQTQ
+612 NPSNSQQKVQ
-621 TGEIES
+621 TGEITS

-642 DLAASYSYTD
+642 DIAASYSYTD

-669 AQTAKHKATLW
+669 AQIAKHKATLW
-680 ADYYATDKLTLNAGI
+680 ADYYATDKLTLNAGV
-695 RYEDGMQIDKQ
+695 RYEGGMQVDKQ

-734 VNNLFDKRYVGAC
+734 INNLFDKTYVGAC
-747 YDINNCWMGPE
+747 YDLENCWMGPE

>member
-1 MRFVSTSRFG
+1 MRSH
-11 RQKRLTLAVQL
+11 LTTNVIRKKYLTTAVQI
-22 GLAMSLS
+22 GLIMGMS
-29 HSAYAEDISNSL
+29 HAAYA
-41 KNNSADNI
+41 
-49 EANINHSIDTSTD
+49 
-62 SSTDSI
+62 
-68 KNVESTLKN
+68 V
-77 DKAEDNETTEV
+77 ETTNNTENDEAAT
-88 SGPSATL
+88 PSATL

-127 QNLLQKRQADSVNA
+127 QDLLQKRQADSINA
-141 ALRYDPG
+141 ALRYEPG
-148 VSTES
+148 VSAES

-183 GAWNLMPQV
+183 GVYNLMPQV
-192 DVYATEAVEVLKGPA
+192 DIYATEAVEVVKGSA

-222 VAKTP
+222 IAKTP
-227 KSTQENAVQLRL
+227 KSTQENEVQLRL

-245 EVAVDSTGSITDTL
+245 EVAIDSTGPITDTL
-259 NYRLVALKR
+259 DYRFVALKR

-286 SLEWQ
+286 SLKWQ

-300 NLFYQDDPEMVPST
+300 NLFYQDDPDMIPST

-319 GTVYKASYGKLG
+319 GTVYNASYGKLG

-338 KWNRF
+338 EWNKF
-343 SKEVFMPSVT
+343 SKEVFMPSITV
-353 ANWDINDQLTFKH
+353 NWDINDKLTFKH

-377 RNMYNSG
+377 RNMYNNEG
-384 GLISGSDNI
+384 FVEGSDTI
-393 LNRVAYT
+393 LDRIAYT
-400 TDERMDNWTTD
+400 TDESMKNWTTD
-411 NQLAYTFNT
+411 NQLAYKFDT
-420 ANTSHNLLFGAEYQ
+420 ANTSHNLLFGVEYQ
-434 ETDSSATYYDAG
+434 ETDSTATYYDAG

-458 DFSQINTDTLPLE
+458 NFSQISTDTLPLDTFSR
-471 AYRQKE
+471 YD

-485 FYVQDEM
+485 LYVQDEM
-492 RWKDLTV
+492 TWQDWTV

-504 HDNFDSST
+504 HDKFKSIL
-512 EQTKATEGEVYSDR
+512 DR
-526 TIDNDASETSGRLA
+526 TDTSKGVIPSEKMIDNDASETSGRLA
-540 AIYDFDNGL
+540 AIYNFDNGL
-549 SPYASY
+549 SPFLSY
-555 SQSFQPVVGSNFITN
+555 SQSFQPVVGSNFITD

-581 EAGVK
+581 EAGIK
-586 YLSKDRAT
+586 YLSPDRAT
-594 QGTLAVF
+594 KGTFAVF
-601 DITQKNVVVAD
+601 DIAQKNVVVSD
-612 EINYRSQTQ
+612 YVKYTDQTQ

-627 KGVEIS
+627 KGFEIS
-633 GSHMLNDWV
+633 GSRMLNDWV
-642 DLAASYSYTD
+642 DLSASYSYTD
-652 AEITED
+652 AEITE
-658 EFNPD
+658 EEINPE

-713 VTLVDIGGN
+713 VTLVDIGGS

-734 VNNLFDKRYVGAC
+734 INNLFDKTYVGAC

-765 KASF
+765 KANF

>member
-1 MRFVSTSRFG
+1 MRSH
-11 RQKRLTLAVQL
+11 LTNNVIRKKYLTTAVQV
-22 GLAMSLS
+22 GLIMGMS
-29 HSAYAEDISNSL
+29 HAAYA
-41 KNNSADNI
+41 
-49 EANINHSIDTSTD
+49 
-62 SSTDSI
+62 
-68 KNVESTLKN
+68 V
-77 DKAEDNETTEV
+77 ETTNNTENDEAAT
-88 SGPSATL
+88 PSATL

-127 QNLLQKRQADSVNA
+127 QDLLQKRQADSVNA
-141 ALRYDPG
+141 ALRYEPG
-148 VSTES
+148 VSAES

-183 GAWNLMPQV
+183 GTYNLMPQV
-192 DVYATEAVEVLKGPA
+192 DIYATEAVEVVKGSA
-207 SSLYGYASPGGMVNQ
+207 SSLYGYAAPGGMVNQ
-222 VAKTP
+222 IAKAP
-227 KSTQENAVQLRL
+227 KSTQENEIQLRF
-239 GNQNLK
+239 GTQNLK
-245 EVAVDSTGSITDTL
+245 EVAIDSTGPITDTL
-259 NYRLVALKR
+259 DYRFVALKR

-286 SLEWQ
+286 SLKWQ

-300 NLFYQDDPEMVPST
+300 NLFYQDDPDMVPST

-319 GTVYKASYGKLG
+319 GTVYNASYGKLG

-338 KWNRF
+338 EWNKF

-353 ANWDINDQLTFKH
+353 VNWDINDKLTFKH

-377 RNMYNSG
+377 RNMYNNEG
-384 GLISGSDNI
+384 FVEGSDTI
-393 LNRVAYT
+393 LDRIAYT
-400 TDERMDNWTTD
+400 TDESMKNWTTD
-411 NQLAYTFNT
+411 NQLAYKFNT
-420 ANTSHNLLFGAEYQ
+420 ANTSHNLLFGVEYQ

-458 DFSQINTDTLPLE
+458 DFSQISTDILPLDTFSR
-471 AYRQKE
+471 YD

-485 FYVQDEM
+485 LYVQDEM
-492 RWKDLTV
+492 TWQDWTV

-504 HDNFDSST
+504 HDKFKSIL
-512 EQTKATEGEVYSDR
+512 DR
-526 TIDNDASETSGRLA
+526 TDTSKGVIPSEKMIDNDASETSGRLA
-540 AIYDFDNGL
+540 AIYNFDNGL
-549 SPYASY
+549 SPFLSY

-581 EAGVK
+581 EAGIK
-586 YLSKDRAT
+586 YLSPDRAT
-594 QGTLAVF
+594 KGTFAVF
-601 DITQKNVVVAD
+601 DIAQKNVVVSD
-612 EINYRSQTQ
+612 YVKYTDQTQ

-627 KGVEIS
+627 KGFEIS
-633 GSHMLNDWV
+633 GSRMLNDWV
-642 DLAASYSYTD
+642 DLSASYSYTD
-652 AEITED
+652 AEITE
-658 EFNPD
+658 EEINPE

-706 NSDELPS
+706 NTDELPS
-713 VTLVDIGGN
+713 VTLVDIGGS

-734 VNNLFDKRYVGAC
+734 INNLFDKTYVSSC

-758 RQMSVSL
+758 RQMTVSL
-765 KASF
+765 KANF

>member
-1 MRFVSTSRFG
+1 MRSH
-11 RQKRLTLAVQL
+11 LTTNVIRKKYLTTAVQI
-22 GLAMSLS
+22 GLIMGMS
-29 HSAYAEDISNSL
+29 HAAYA
-41 KNNSADNI
+41 
-49 EANINHSIDTSTD
+49 
-62 SSTDSI
+62 
-68 KNVESTLKN
+68 V
-77 DKAEDNETTEV
+77 ETTNNTENDEAAT
-88 SGPSATL
+88 PSATL

-127 QNLLQKRQADSVNA
+127 QDLLQKRQADSVNA
-141 ALRYDPG
+141 ALRYEPG
-148 VSTES
+148 VSSES

-192 DVYATEAVEVLKGPA
+192 DIYATEAVEVVKGSA

-222 VAKTP
+222 IAKAP
-227 KSTQENAVQLRL
+227 KSTQENEVQLRF

-245 EVAVDSTGSITDTL
+245 EVAVDSTSPITDTL
-259 NYRLVALKR
+259 DYRFVALKR
-268 QKDGQMQTTEEER
+268 QKDGQMQTTEEDR

-286 SLEWQ
+286 SLKWQ
-291 ATDDVSVLA
+291 ATDNVSVLA
-300 NLFYQDDPEMVPST
+300 NLYYQDDPDMVPST

-319 GTVYKASYGKLG
+319 GTVYKASYGKLD

-338 KWNRF
+338 KWNKF

-353 ANWDINDQLTFKH
+353 VNWDINDQLTFKH

-377 RNMYNSG
+377 RNMYNSEG
-384 GLISGSDNI
+384 FVDGSDTI

-400 TDERMDNWTTD
+400 TDESMNNWTTD
-411 NQLAYTFNT
+411 NQLAYKFNT
-420 ANTSHNLLFGAEYQ
+420 ANTSHNLLFGVEYQ
-434 ETDSSATYYDAG
+434 ETDSNATYYDAG

-458 DFSQINTDTLPLE
+458 DYSQINADTLPLD
-471 AYRQKE
+471 AYRQEE

-492 RWKDLTV
+492 KWKDWTV

-504 HDNFDSST
+504 HDDFDSIT
-512 EQTKATEGEVYSDR
+512 DQTKATGGVIYSDKK
-526 TIDNDASETSGRLA
+526 IDNDASETSGRFA
-540 AIYDFDNGL
+540 AIYDFGNSF

-570 EPFEPTTADQL
+570 EAFKPTTADQL

-601 DITQKNVVVAD
+601 DITQKNVVVSD
-612 EINYRSQTQ
+612 YVNYRNQTQ
-621 TGEIES
+621 TGEIAS
-627 KGVEIS
+627 KGFEIS
-633 GSHMLNDWV
+633 GSRMLNDWV

-652 AEITED
+652 AEITE
-658 EFNPD
+658 EEINPE

-680 ADYYATDKLTLNAGI
+680 ADYYATDKLTLNAGV
-695 RYEDGMQIDKQ
+695 RYEDGMQIDRQ
-706 NSDELPS
+706 NTDELPS
-713 VTLVDIGGN
+713 VTLVDVGGS
-722 YQINPMLAVGAS
+722 YQINPMLTVGAS
-734 VNNLFDKRYVGAC
+734 INNLFDKTYVGAC

-758 RQMSVSL
+758 RQMTVSL
-765 KASF
+765 KANF